1 MKRDQFLAV
10 LTGFLALFAIV
21 GFALY
26 GLPRF
31 YPFWV
36 EELGWTRQQVTS
48 GNAYSKILIAL
59 GFGIIAGRLV
69 DSWGPRRIM
78 LIGIVVAGG
87 ALIGLSYVTSLAG
100 FYFFYGFNALGYVLG
115 GPLPNQVLLSRWF
128 DKARGRA
135 MGIAYLGIG
144 VGGAIVPLLAGAFTA
159 SFGWRGAI
167 RALGVLM
174 IIVALPA
181 AWFVRE
187 PEAATRAAAAA
198 RPPLKGLLSRPAFF
212 FLLVGSMASIGAV
225 GGTIQNLALYL
236 RLDRQFSQPTI
247 DWTLSLILIGSLVG
261 RITMGWLADR
271 WPKKRVMLL
280 IYIIVA
286 VSIPPLFFASTPTA
300 LGVCAFLF
308 GIGLGGDYMIIPL
321 MAAELYGLAIM
332 GRVMGVVLTAD
343 SVAEALVPM
352 GVAGLRDST
361 GSYSVGFMVL
371 VGLAAIGAVAVAF
384 LPAHPQSTEGV
395 TATHT

>member
-1 MKRDQFLAV
+1 VRRDQFLAV

-59 GFGIIAGRLV
+59 AFGVVAGRLV

-78 LIGIVVAGG
+78 LVGIIMAGG
-87 ALIGLSYVTSLAG
+87 ALIGLSYVTSFAG

-128 DKARGRA
+128 DRARGRA
-135 MGIAYLGIG
+135 MGVAYLGIG
-144 VGGAIVPLLAGAFTA
+144 VGGALVPLLAGELTDA
-159 SFGWRGAI
+159 FGWRGAI

-174 IIVALPA
+174 IVVALPA

-187 PEAATRAAAAA
+187 PAATTRAAAAA
-198 RPPLKGLLSRPAFF
+198 APPLSGVLSRPVFYV
-212 FLLVGSMASIGAV
+212 LMIGSMASIGAV

-236 RLDRQFSQPTI
+236 RLDRKLPQGTI
-247 DWTLSLILIGSLVG
+247 DTTLSLILVGSLVG
-261 RITMGWLADR
+261 RIGMGWLADR

-280 IYIIVA
+280 IYVIVA
-286 VSIPPLFFASTPTA
+286 ASIPPLFFASAPTA
-300 LGVCAFLF
+300 LGMCAFAF

-343 SVAEALVPM
+343 SVAEAMVPM
-352 GVAGLRDST
+352 AVAALRDQT
-361 GSYSVGFMVL
+361 GSYTGGFMVL
-371 VGLAAIGAVAVAF
+371 VALAAVGAAAVAC
-384 LPAHPQSTEGV
+384 LPARPQPKGV
-395 TATHT
+395 TATHA